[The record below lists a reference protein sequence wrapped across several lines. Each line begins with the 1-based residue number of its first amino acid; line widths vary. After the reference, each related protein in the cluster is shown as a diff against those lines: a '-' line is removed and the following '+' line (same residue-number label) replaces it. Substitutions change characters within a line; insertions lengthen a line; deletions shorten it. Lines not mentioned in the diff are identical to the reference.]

1 MTDPTKL
8 HNKNRGYMQLIV
20 WQRAIDLFETV
31 FRMAFKDT
39 SVDFKLRSQL
49 VDAAQ
54 SVSANIAEGYGRRS
68 AAEYIQ
74 FLYYSLGSLAETMTR
89 VIGLHAVG
97 IFSSDRFREFDELH
111 YEVENR
117 LIRLIEKIEQRKEDG
132 EWLTRI
138 SEDAEEY
145 CATPSLHYS
154 STPPLHRRSTPAL
167 QN

>member
-1 MTDPTKL
+1 MAYETNL
-8 HNKNRGYMQLIV
+8 RNKNRGYMQLIV

-39 SVDFKLRSQL
+39 PVDFKLRSQL

-89 VIGLHAVG
+89 AIGLRAVG
-97 IFSSDRFREFDELH
+97 IFSPDRFREFDELH

-117 LIRLIEKIEQRKEDG
+117 LIRLIEKIEQRKDDG

-138 SEDAEEY
+138 SEDPGEHS
-145 CATPSLHYS
+145 ATPSLHHS
-154 STPPLHRRSTPAL
+154 ITPALHRRTTPAL